1 MNNSCLIV
9 GCLKENLN
17 FNVVHVLNLFS
28 LWVEKS
34 LLFASFLKQL
44 ACFKFNVWILILVIE
59 WCGKVQMN
67 TKWWKAMTSSL
78 GHKLLVILWFHQA
91 HDFTIHWIFNFL
103 YCRNYFDFV
112 SCLFPNP
119 FMSYL
124 WMLKFITTVV
134 FLLFM
139 ETRKQLRMHI
149 LFYGF
154 RIR

>member
-91 HDFTIHWIFNFL
+91 HDFTIVENMNYKIFYIVENILTLFHVCFL
-103 YCRNYFDFV
+103 TL
-112 SCLFPNP
+112 SC
-119 FMSYL
+119 
-124 WMLKFITTVV
+124 
-134 FLLFM
+134 
-139 ETRKQLRMHI
+139 HI
-149 LFYGF
+149 FECWSSSRL
-154 RIR
+154 

>member
-1 MNNSCLIV
+1 LELFEFMSW
-9 GCLKENLN
+9 KK
-17 FNVVHVLNLFS
+17 FVVC
-28 LWVEKS
+28 K
-34 LLFASFLKQL
+34 FLKTICLFQVY
-44 ACFKFNVWILILVIE
+44 VWILMLVVG

-67 TKWWKAMTSSL
+67 TKWWKAMKPSL
-78 GHKLLVILWFHQA
+78 GHKLLVVLWFHQA

-119 FMSYL
+119 VMSCL
-124 WMLKFITTVV
+124 WMLKFIMTLV

-139 ETRKQLRMHI
+139 ETRKQLKIHI